1 MMMAVL
7 SIVVR
12 LSKISGSM
20 VGGFSMMFDDNN
32 SLISGGV
39 GSGVGSGAGSGSGSG
54 FSTLVCIGVGVA
66 CVVGF
71 QHSP

>member
-39 GSGVGSGAGSGSGSG
+39 GSGAGSG